1 MYVCMYAYIHI
12 FIYTQRASAACS
24 CSCIANP
31 RAHSYVHTQCAAAT
45 QGKAFGFHMYMNRG
59 EIKDIAGKIG
69 CAFACICKQ
78 ALALGN
84 GLPECTAGTRRVV
97 HIHRRLGPW
106 TEDRMPNWF
115 SGLCEHRALRIL
127 QAWVVFFRCSRDV
140 AIKNVLR
147 SFVAAGL
154 SALRKWRNNNKFI

>member
-1 MYVCMYAYIHI
+1 MHVFQTNSTCVYPMYKCIHTHCIYIYIYIPVCVRRCIRCICECVCVCLHEYVCVYVCIYTY
-12 FIYTQRASAACS
+12 IYTQRASAACS

-97 HIHRRLGPW
+97 HIHRRLGP
-106 TEDRMPNWF
+106 
-115 SGLCEHRALRIL
+115 
-127 QAWVVFFRCSRDV
+127 
-140 AIKNVLR
+140 
-147 SFVAAGL
+147 
-154 SALRKWRNNNKFI
+154 

>member
-1 MYVCMYAYIHI
+1 MCVCICIYTYIY
-12 FIYTQRASAACS
+12 IYTQRASAACS

-69 CAFACICKQ
+69 CAYACICKQ

-84 GLPECTAGTRRVV
+84 GLPECTAGTRSKSCSHTPTTGAVNGRSHAKLV
-97 HIHRRLGPW
+97 L
-106 TEDRMPNWF
+106 
-115 SGLCEHRALRIL
+115 RAL
-127 QAWVVFFRCSRDV
+127 
-140 AIKNVLR
+140 
-147 SFVAAGL
+147 
-154 SALRKWRNNNKFI
+154 